1 MNASEA
7 ARRMQRTAY
16 RSQPRDP
23 EQLAVF
29 NPYMLKL
36 ELHDQGRDEQGLLH
50 ESFWQLRGSAHE
62 CWDSSLKNEKGN
74 LSCRKSISCEE
85 QEISAESGVDGLRSL
100 SGNGSP
106 MSFSCGASELCEP
119 CGLVYDQGRFCETF
133 HSDDAGWRTCNACKK
148 RVHCGCIA
156 SLYSFVHL
164 DAGGV
169 ECISCA
175 TKAAPVMPFTN
186 IQHLVPPAPV
196 PLRVADPIAVRSWGE
211 SFGARASRNIDA
223 GAGWQPYS
231 SAWYPPNTA
240 GYPVVRHVSEVE
252 RPLEGSSAEPT
263 LKGLAMRNEDVHSE
277 NKFAQAKD
285 STASADR
292 LRGDSTDGEQH
303 ATESNPIGFSKD
315 PGVTGPDTLQ
325 GECDGDSLRVG
336 LAKPIPMAGMPVNS
350 GKASADVTRVLTGK
364 GLFPTHDL
372 LNAGPS
378 TGLSMAIGTLTGK
391 DGAGDSSQQGLLGPL
406 SGMATPGGV
415 GSSGVGAEPREIST
429 KLTGLSPYRSRH
441 RQLLPRP
448 YQSGTASPTSN
459 AEGKS
464 SEAGSV
470 RVARPPGQGRGRN
483 QLLPRYWPR
492 ITDQELQQIT
502 SGDSNATI
510 TPLFEKMLS
519 ASDAGRIGRLVLPKA
534 CAEAYFPAI
543 SQPEGLPM
551 KIQDVTGKEWVFQF
565 RFWPNNN
572 SRMYVLEGVTPCI
585 QSMQLQAGDT
595 VTFSRL
601 DPEGKLVMG
610 YRRAPASLSSQDPKT
625 AAKGTSANM
634 SKGLS
639 CGTVDGLY
647 AGTGASLLSA
657 SANAE
662 ARNKSGQSDMSD
674 SGYGWSKAEIGI
686 GKEGSMLEAL
696 SQVDRKQRGR
706 PLGGKSKR
714 LRLEN
719 EDSLEL
725 KNNWEEAQEL
735 LRPPPSVV
743 PTIVTI
749 EGHDFEEYEEPPVLT
764 KRTIFTTR
772 QSGEQDQWA
781 QCDECGSWRRVRA
794 DALVP
799 TRWTCSD
806 NSWDNKRSSCSA
818 PQELSSDDVD
828 HLLGLIPG
836 EEFSIPEKESKA
848 GQMVVDTSAGLEA
861 LAIAAAMGET
871 GRVSTSPSSPARTTK
886 HPRHRPGCTCI
897 VCIQP
902 PSGKGP
908 KHKQNCVCNV
918 CVTVKRRFKT
928 LMLRRK
934 KRLSEREAE
943 GYIRRKRKDEIEAS
957 SSSKL
962 VTDAGSLA
970 DGSSRRES
978 SGGGTVVE
986 GPRRDDGL
994 VADNSNNS
1002 SLNAFGLS
1010 FPNTKSGEDVLVTK
1024 GQIDLN
1030 SQPEREDEPT
1040 KLSGRISMKQLLQ
1053 DASLPLDTYLK
1064 QQGMTS
1070 LFGSQAAETSGGV
1083 GQGGGN
1089 SEKKSDEQ
1097 SSSQCQDHSNEEA
1110 SQTSTRVQGDSSGA
1124 PNQANAQTQSPIK
1137 FHEYLVTLYT
1147 SVHLQK
1153 SPVVSQAW
1161 PLDTRTKVGRVLE
1174 RTIDYG
1180 GCHLLLNQLPRF
1192 AVAAEQTPL
1201 LVRRELQRACLL
1213 QHSNKCSGL
1222 LFDEIP

>member
-1 MNASEA
+1 MDTRMERAGPVPRKVCMNVKCGTS
-7 ARRMQRTAY
+7 
-16 RSQPRDP
+16 SSNSWKP
-23 EQLAVF
+23 
-29 NPYMLKL
+29 
-36 ELHDQGRDEQGLLH
+36 G
-50 ESFWQLRGSAHE
+50 WQLR
-62 CWDSSLKNEKGN
+62 
-74 LSCRKSISCEE
+74 
-85 QEISAESGVDGLRSL
+85 SGRA
-100 SGNGSP
+100 
-106 MSFSCGASELCEP
+106 CELCEP
-119 CGLVYDQGRFCETF
+119 CGSVFDQGRFCETF

-156 SLYSFVHL
+156 SLYSFVLL

-169 ECISCA
+169 ECFSCA
-175 TKAAPVMPFTN
+175 TKTAPALPLKHL
-186 IQHLVPPAPV
+186 QHSVVPPAPQPQRV
-196 PLRVADPIAVRSWGE
+196 DPLAARGWSE
-211 SFGARASRNIDA
+211 TFGARAARNIEV
-223 GAGWQPYS
+223 GTTWQPYS

-240 GYPVVRHVSEVE
+240 GFPIVRLQAELDRPV
-252 RPLEGSSAEPT
+252 EGSHAEPT
-263 LKGLAMRNEDVHSE
+263 LKGLVIRNEDAYPES
-277 NKFAQAKD
+277 KFPPTKD
-285 STASADR
+285 SSASAEHP
-292 LRGDSTDGEQH
+292 RGDSPDGELH
-303 ATESNPIGFSKD
+303 AVESSPTCFSRD
-315 PGVTGPDTLQ
+315 PGAVGPDNVQ
-325 GECDGDSLRVG
+325 GDCDGESLRVG
-336 LAKPIPMAGMPVNS
+336 VATSIGLENIIGSS
-350 GKASADVTRVLTGK
+350 GKVGVDVTRVITGK
-364 GLFPTHDL
+364 SLFPTQDL

-378 TGLSMAIGTLTGK
+378 TGLSMSIGTSARK
-391 DGAGDSSQQGLLGPL
+391 EGAGEGSQQGGILGPAGAL
-406 SGMATPGGV
+406 TTPAGA
-415 GSSGVGAEPREIST
+415 GSSGVSAESRDLAS
-429 KLTGLSPYRSRH
+429 KFTGLSPYRSRH

-448 YQSGTASPTSN
+448 YHAGTASPNSN
-459 AEGKS
+459 AEVKS
-464 SEAGSV
+464 NEAGSV

-551 KIQDVTGKEWVFQF
+551 KIQDITGKEWLFQF

-585 QSMQLQAGDT
+585 QSMQLLAGDT

-610 YRRAPASLSSQDPKT
+610 YRRAPALLTSQDPKT
-625 AAKGTSANM
+625 ATRGTSANV

-639 CGTVDGLY
+639 CGSIDGLY
-647 AGTGASLLSA
+647 ASTGASLLSV

-662 ARNKSGQSDMSD
+662 ARNKSGQSDVSD
-674 SGYGWSKAEIGI
+674 SGYGWSKAEKGM

-725 KNNWEEAQEL
+725 KNSWEEAQEL

-743 PTIVTI
+743 PSIVTI
-749 EGHDFEEYEEPPVLT
+749 EGHEFEEYEEPPIFT
-764 KRTIFTTR
+764 KRTIFTSR

-781 QCDECGSWRRVRA
+781 QCDECGSWRRVPPEV
-794 DALVP
+794 LV
-799 TRWTCSD
+799 TARWTCTD
-806 NSWDNKRSSCSA
+806 NTWDHKRAMCSA
-818 PQELSSDDVD
+818 PQELSNDDVD

-836 EEFSIPEKESKA
+836 EEFAIPEKNDTKA
-848 GQMVVDTSAGLEA
+848 VGSGPMVVETSAGLDA

-908 KHKQNCVCNV
+908 KHKQNCLCNV

-943 GYIRRKRKDEIEAS
+943 GYVRRKRKDDVEVS

-970 DGSSRRES
+970 DGGSRHES

-986 GPRRDDGL
+986 GPRRDDAL
-994 VADNSNNS
+994 VADISNS
-1002 SLNAFGLS
+1002 SGLTAFGLS
-1010 FPNTKSGEDVLVTK
+1010 FPSTNAGEDALVSK

-1030 SQPEREDEPT
+1030 SQPEREEEPT
-1040 KLSGRISMKQLLQ
+1040 KLGRVSMKQLLQ
-1053 DASLPLDTYLK
+1053 DASQPLDTYLK

-1070 LFGSQAAETSGGV
+1070 LFGSQAAETSGAV
-1083 GQGGGN
+1083 GHCGGN

-1110 SQTSTRVQGDSSGA
+1110 SQTSARIQGDSAGI
-1124 PNQANAQTQSPIK
+1124 PNQ
-1137 FHEYLVTLYT
+1137 
-1147 SVHLQK
+1147 
-1153 SPVVSQAW
+1153 VS
-1161 PLDTRTKVGRVLE
+1161 
-1174 RTIDYG
+1174 
-1180 GCHLLLNQLPRF
+1180 NQI
-1192 AVAAEQTPL
+1192 
-1201 LVRRELQRACLL
+1201 
-1213 QHSNKCSGL
+1213 S
-1222 LFDEIP
+1222 

>member
-1 MNASEA
+1 MDTRMERSGPVPRKVCMNVKCGTS
-7 ARRMQRTAY
+7 
-16 RSQPRDP
+16 SSNSWKP
-23 EQLAVF
+23 
-29 NPYMLKL
+29 
-36 ELHDQGRDEQGLLH
+36 G
-50 ESFWQLRGSAHE
+50 WQLRSGR
-62 CWDSSLKNEKGN
+62 
-74 LSCRKSISCEE
+74 SC
-85 QEISAESGVDGLRSL
+85 
-100 SGNGSP
+100 
-106 MSFSCGASELCEP
+106 ELCEP
-119 CGLVYDQGRFCETF
+119 CGSVFDQGRFCETF

-156 SLYSFVHL
+156 SLYSFVLL

-169 ECISCA
+169 ECFSCA
-175 TKAAPVMPFTN
+175 TKTAPALPLKH
-186 IQHLVPPAPV
+186 IQHLVVPPAPQPQRV
-196 PLRVADPIAVRSWGE
+196 DPLAARGWSE
-211 SFGARASRNIDA
+211 TFGARAARNIEV
-223 GAGWQPYS
+223 GATWQPYS
-231 SAWYPPNTA
+231 SAWYPPSTA
-240 GYPVVRHVSEVE
+240 GFPIVRHQAELD
-252 RPLEGSSAEPT
+252 RPVEGSPAEPT
-263 LKGLAMRNEDVHSE
+263 LKGLVIRNEDPHPDS
-277 NKFAQAKD
+277 KFPPTKD
-285 STASADR
+285 SSASAEHP
-292 LRGDSTDGEQH
+292 RGDSTDGEVH
-303 ATESNPIGFSKD
+303 AVESSPTCFSRD
-315 PGVTGPDTLQ
+315 PGAAGPDIVQ
-325 GECDGDSLRVG
+325 GDCDGESLRVG
-336 LAKPIPMAGMPVNS
+336 VATSIGLENTPGNS
-350 GKASADVTRVLTGK
+350 GKVGADVTRVITGK
-364 GLFPTHDL
+364 SLFPTQDL

-378 TGLSMAIGTLTGK
+378 TGLSMSIGTSARK
-391 DGAGDSSQQGLLGPL
+391 EGAGEGSQQGGLLGP
-406 SGMATPGGV
+406 AGGV
-415 GSSGVGAEPREIST
+415 TTPAGAGSSGVSAESRDLAS
-429 KLTGLSPYRSRH
+429 KFTGLSPYRSRH

-448 YQSGTASPTSN
+448 YHAGTASPNSN
-459 AEGKS
+459 AEVKS
-464 SEAGSV
+464 NEAGSV

-551 KIQDVTGKEWVFQF
+551 KIQDITGKEWVFQF

-585 QSMQLQAGDT
+585 QSMQLLAGDT

-610 YRRAPASLSSQDPKT
+610 YRRAPALLTSQDPKT
-625 AAKGTSANM
+625 ATRGTSANV

-639 CGTVDGLY
+639 CGSIDGLY
-647 AGTGASLLSA
+647 ASTGASLLSV

-662 ARNKSGQSDMSD
+662 ARNKSGQSDVSD
-674 SGYGWSKAEIGI
+674 SGYGWSKAEKGM

-725 KNNWEEAQEL
+725 KNSWEEAQEL

-743 PTIVTI
+743 PSIVTI
-749 EGHDFEEYEEPPVLT
+749 EGHEFEEYEEPPIFT
-764 KRTIFTTR
+764 KRTIFTSR

-781 QCDECGSWRRVRA
+781 QCDECGSWRRVPPEV
-794 DALVP
+794 LV
-799 TRWTCSD
+799 TARWTCTD
-806 NSWDNKRSSCSA
+806 NTWDHKRATCSA
-818 PQELSSDDVD
+818 PQELSNDDVD

-836 EEFSIPEKESKA
+836 EEFAIPEKNDTKA
-848 GQMVVDTSAGLEA
+848 VGSGPMVVETSAGLDA

-908 KHKQNCVCNV
+908 KHKQNCLCNV

-934 KRLSEREAE
+934 KRLSEREAD
-943 GYIRRKRKDEIEAS
+943 GYVRRKRKDDVEVS

-970 DGSSRRES
+970 DGGSRHES

-986 GPRRDDGL
+986 GPRRDDAL
-994 VADNSNNS
+994 AADISNS
-1002 SLNAFGLS
+1002 SGLTAFGLS
-1010 FPNTKSGEDVLVTK
+1010 FPSTNAGEDALVSK

-1030 SQPEREDEPT
+1030 SQPEREEEPT
-1040 KLSGRISMKQLLQ
+1040 KLGRISMKQLLQ
-1053 DASLPLDTYLK
+1053 DASQPLDTYLK

-1070 LFGSQAAETSGGV
+1070 LFGSQAAETSGAV
-1083 GQGGGN
+1083 GHCGGN

-1110 SQTSTRVQGDSSGA
+1110 SQTSARIQGDSAGI
-1124 PNQANAQTQSPIK
+1124 PNQ
-1137 FHEYLVTLYT
+1137 
-1147 SVHLQK
+1147 
-1153 SPVVSQAW
+1153 VS
-1161 PLDTRTKVGRVLE
+1161 
-1174 RTIDYG
+1174 
-1180 GCHLLLNQLPRF
+1180 NQI
-1192 AVAAEQTPL
+1192 
-1201 LVRRELQRACLL
+1201 
-1213 QHSNKCSGL
+1213 S
-1222 LFDEIP
+1222 

>member
-1 MNASEA
+1 
-7 ARRMQRTAY
+7 MQ
-16 RSQPRDP
+16 
-23 EQLAVF
+23 
-29 NPYMLKL
+29 
-36 ELHDQGRDEQGLLH
+36 LHCGFFVVGGGDYDQ
-50 ESFWQLRGSAHE
+50 
-62 CWDSSLKNEKGN
+62 
-74 LSCRKSISCEE
+74 
-85 QEISAESGVDGLRSL
+85 
-100 SGNGSP
+100 
-106 MSFSCGASELCEP
+106 
-119 CGLVYDQGRFCETF
+119 LVYDQGRFCETF

-169 ECISCA
+169 ECLTCA
-175 TKAAPVMPFTN
+175 TKAAPVMPFKN
-186 IQHLVPPAPV
+186 VQHIVPPAPV
-196 PLRVADPIAVRSWGE
+196 PMRVVDPGAVRSWGE
-211 SFGARASRNIDA
+211 PFGARGSRNIDVG
-223 GAGWQPYS
+223 GAWQPYS
-231 SAWYPPNTA
+231 SAWYPASSA
-240 GYPVVRHVSEVE
+240 GFPVVRHVSEVE
-252 RPLEGSSAEPT
+252 RPLEGNSAEPT
-263 LKGLAMRNEDVHSE
+263 IKGLGLAVRSEDAHLE
-277 NKFAQAKD
+277 NKFAQA
-285 STASADR
+285 SADH
-292 LRGDSTDGEQH
+292 LRGDSADGEQH
-303 ATESNPIGFSKD
+303 AVGSSHLGFSKD
-315 PGVTGPDTLQ
+315 LGVDGPDTLQ
-325 GECDGDSLRVG
+325 GDWDGDSRRVG
-336 LAKPIPMAGMPVNS
+336 LSTSISLGGMPINT
-350 GKASADVTRVLTGK
+350 GKASADVARVLAGK
-364 GLFPTHDL
+364 SLFPTQDL
-372 LNAGPS
+372 LDAGPS
-378 TGLSMAIGTLTGK
+378 TGLSMSIGSLTGK
-391 DGAGDSSQQGLLGPL
+391 DAAGGDSSQQGLLGPL
-406 SGMATPGGV
+406 SSLTTPGGA
-415 GSSGVGAEPREIST
+415 GSSGGGAEPRDFGS

-448 YQSGTASPTSN
+448 HQSGTASPTSN
-459 AEGKS
+459 AEVKS
-464 SEAGSV
+464 SEAAGSV

-610 YRRAPASLSSQDPKT
+610 YRRAPASLSSQDPKPAT
-625 AAKGTSANM
+625 KGISANM

-639 CGTVDGLY
+639 VGSVDGLY
-647 AGTGASLLSA
+647 AGTTGASLLSA

-662 ARNKSGQSDMSD
+662 VRNKSGQSDVSD
-674 SGYGWSKAEIGI
+674 SGYGWSKAEKGM
-686 GKEGSMLEAL
+686 GKEGSILEAL
-696 SQVDRKQRGR
+696 SQVDRKQRAR

-714 LRLEN
+714 FRLEN

-743 PTIVTI
+743 PTVVTI

-781 QCDECGSWRRVRA
+781 QCDECGSWRRVPA

-806 NSWDNKRSSCSA
+806 NSWDNKRASCGA

-828 HLLGLIPG
+828 HLLGLVPG
-836 EEFSIPEKESKA
+836 EEFSVPEKKEAKA
-848 GQMVVDTSAGLEA
+848 GQMAGDTSAGLEA

-908 KHKQNCVCNV
+908 KHKQNCLCNV

-943 GYIRRKRKDEIEAS
+943 GYVRRKRKDDVEGS

-994 VADNSNNS
+994 MADISNS
-1002 SLNAFGLS
+1002 SSLKGFGLS
-1010 FPNTKSGEDVLVTK
+1010 LANTRAGEDALLAK

-1030 SQPEREDEPT
+1030 SQPEREEEPT
-1040 KLSGRISMKQLLQ
+1040 KLSGRISMKQLLH

-1070 LFGSQAAETSGGV
+1070 LFASQAGETSGAA
-1083 GQGGGN
+1083 GQGAGT

-1110 SQTSTRVQGDSSGA
+1110 SQTSARVQGDSSGA
-1124 PNQANAQTQSPIK
+1124 PNQVDPHTQ
-1137 FHEYLVTLYT
+1137 Y
-1147 SVHLQK
+1147 
-1153 SPVVSQAW
+1153 
-1161 PLDTRTKVGRVLE
+1161 RT
-1174 RTIDYG
+1174 
-1180 GCHLLLNQLPRF
+1180 P
-1192 AVAAEQTPL
+1192 
-1201 LVRRELQRACLL
+1201 
-1213 QHSNKCSGL
+1213 
-1222 LFDEIP
+1222 